1 MKIENYI
8 KRKYPNHY
16 EAISNTF
23 AHLDLSI
30 YLRENKYRIGT
41 LKADN
46 GENRAGD
53 FVMYKRCKEI
63 IGENE
68 NGYEYPNEGGWTG
81 QFEYRYIYAKPS
93 DTYQHVSYRELFT
106 PLN

>member
-1 MKIENYI
+1 MHLDNYI
-8 KRKYPNHY
+8 KRKYPKHY
-16 EAISNTF
+16 EAILAAF
-23 AHLDLSI
+23 DHLDLSI
-30 YLRENKYRIGT
+30 FLKEYKYRIGT

-46 GENRAGD
+46 GDNKAGD

-81 QFEYRYIYAKPS
+81 QFEYRYKFAKPS
-93 DTYQHVSYRELFT
+93 DLYQHVSYRELFN
-106 PLN
+106 PLV